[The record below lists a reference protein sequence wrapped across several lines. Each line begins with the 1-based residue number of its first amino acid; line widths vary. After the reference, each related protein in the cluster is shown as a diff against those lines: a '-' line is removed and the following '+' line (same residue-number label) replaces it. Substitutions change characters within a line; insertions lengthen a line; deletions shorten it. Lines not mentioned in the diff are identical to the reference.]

1 MGNYKKC
8 RVFFLPFSR
17 GLPKIFPSGHQD
29 PGINTPPANNL
40 RLTKTPPPN
49 PAHTKKA
56 NTSNLP
62 RSLHTRPKIR
72 HASRTTTI
80 ENPTARKSRITLRQ
94 PVEKTETAQKPNTH
108 PRATPETRHAPSPT
122 PPRSTTIFCFKF
134 LQKFHSLENRFL
146 QFRFLPISSTAG
158 NVNFPNFVSLSP
170 E

>member
-1 MGNYKKC
+1 MKRSTAEKGTRRRRRSAADRHEGRLKETGTTRRREGRGNYKKC

-17 GLPKIFPSGHQD
+17 GLPKIFRSGHQD

-62 RSLHTRPKIR
+62 RSLHTRPKTR

-80 ENPTARKSRITLRQ
+80 ENPTTRKSRITLRQ

-108 PRATPETRHAPSPT
+108 PRATPETRHTPSPA
-122 PPRSTTIFCFKF
+122 P
-134 LQKFHSLENRFL
+134 L
-146 QFRFLPISSTAG
+146 
-158 NVNFPNFVSLSP
+158 
-170 E
+170 